1 MEDFHILRD
10 RVTKGIATPEE
21 RVAYFRKLTS
31 GHYDHLIEDDLDTS
45 LQQKP
50 PPQLQRSRDKILER
64 ITNNYVTPLTSA
76 RRRLNSVASAVLVFA
91 VIGLGIWLLGIPK
104 TSDFSDAPHRYQTA
118 NNRRF
123 IELPDGSSV
132 ILNDST
138 ALNYTDTPN
147 GRHAELDGEAYF
159 DISHDP
165 RRPFT
170 IKTAKIVT
178 TVLGTT
184 FNIKAYPGDSMIR
197 VSVTSGKVTVGDSN
211 HALSTL
217 NALDEIAIDAETFQL
232 IHTNQKI
239 TNSLA
244 WTTNIFTLHDLDLDE
259 AARKIEQRYHV
270 TVLFTD
276 NRLKKKGIHGTFVN
290 DESLIDMLELVTAAV
305 GCEYEIKG
313 DTVVLIGPG
322 RVSQ

>member
-1 MEDFHILRD
+1 
-10 RVTKGIATPEE
+10 
-21 RVAYFRKLTS
+21 
-31 GHYDHLIEDDLDTS
+31 
-45 LQQKP
+45 
-50 PPQLQRSRDKILER
+50 
-64 ITNNYVTPLTSA
+64 
-76 RRRLNSVASAVLVFA
+76 
-91 VIGLGIWLLGIPK
+91 
-104 TSDFSDAPHRYQTA
+104 
-118 NNRRF
+118 
-123 IELPDGSSV
+123 
-132 ILNDST
+132 
-138 ALNYTDTPN
+138 
-147 GRHAELDGEAYF
+147 
-159 DISHDP
+159 
-165 RRPFT
+165 
-170 IKTAKIVT
+170 
-178 TVLGTT
+178 
-184 FNIKAYPGDSMIR
+184 MIR